1 MEHVM
6 TGDPHAD
13 MAHAVVEARMRA
25 ATDHRRSRERPP
37 RDEVARMARAAANG
51 DATAWDWLVRRFHT
65 QLVRTARGLGLGQHD
80 SEDAAQATWIR
91 LTRHIGGLREPGS
104 LPAWLVTT
112 TRREAFRI
120 RAKWQRELPTAE
132 FPTDAAADNAH
143 DPGVLAAMRSGALS
157 QALSDLPERHRD
169 LMLALAAE
177 PPLSY
182 AEISALLGV
191 PIGSIGPI
199 RGRCLERLRSLP
211 ALRELLELED

>member
-1 MEHVM
+1 M
-6 TGDPHAD
+6 TGDLRSD
-13 MAHAVVEARMRA
+13 MAQAIVEERIRA
-25 ATDHRRSRERPP
+25 ARERSRGRAP
-37 RDEVARMARAAANG
+37 RDDVARMARAAARG
-51 DATAWDWLVRRFHT
+51 DTSAWEWLVRRFHA
-65 QLVRTARGLGLGQHD
+65 QLVRTGRGIGLGHHD

-112 TRREAFRI
+112 TRREGLRI
-120 RAKWQRELPTAE
+120 RAKRQRELPTAE
-132 FPTDAAADNAH
+132 FPTDIAADSAD
-143 DPGVLAAMRSGALS
+143 DPGVLAATSNEVFS

-182 AEISALLGV
+182 AEIAARLNV

-199 RGRCLERLRSLP
+199 RGRCLDRLRSQP
-211 ALRELLELED
+211 ALRELLEPED

>member
-1 MEHVM
+1 M
-6 TGDPHAD
+6 TGDPRSH
-13 MAHAVVEARMRA
+13 MAHAVVEERMRV
-25 ATDHRRSRERPP
+25 ATEHHQSCERPP
-37 RDEVARMARAAANG
+37 CDEVARMARAAAKG
-51 DATAWDWLVRRFHT
+51 DTTAWDWLVRRFHT
-65 QLVRTARGLGLGQHD
+65 QLVRTARRIGLGHHD

-91 LTRHIGGLREPGS
+91 LTRHIGSLREPGS

-112 TRREAFRI
+112 TRREGLRI
-120 RAKWQRELPTAE
+120 RAKGQRELPTAE
-132 FPTDAAADNAH
+132 FPTDIAADSAH
-143 DPGVLAAMRSGALS
+143 DPGVLAATSSGVLS

-182 AEISALLGV
+182 AEIAARLGV

-199 RGRCLERLRSLP
+199 RGRCLDRLRSQP